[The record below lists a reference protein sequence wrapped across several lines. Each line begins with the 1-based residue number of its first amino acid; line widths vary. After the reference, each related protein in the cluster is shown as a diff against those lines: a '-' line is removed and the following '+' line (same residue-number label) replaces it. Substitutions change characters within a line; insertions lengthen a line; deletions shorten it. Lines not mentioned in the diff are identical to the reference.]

1 VTALADA
8 VARSFAAGEP
18 ERPAVSPLRALG
30 RRQLSG
36 VALLGQSVATTA
48 PAASMVLLPVTML
61 THDAL
66 LPGLVTIV
74 VATVVV
80 TLIAHCLAQFTR
92 RLSAAGGLYT
102 FVSHGAGPRAA
113 LTCGVG
119 MLVKYL
125 GSAALTMYHGSQT
138 ALALAA
144 QLGITV
150 RGWGIGAVYL
160 AIAVLVG
167 AVLVR
172 GVRFAAIAI
181 LAVEACSLSFIIGLM
196 LVSGPAVPITPVAPN
211 VPAVLAIALSA
222 LFALA
227 GFESATFFAPETR
240 RPLVTVTRTVL
251 WTPILCGALFIFA
264 SWAAWSG
271 RAGTVVN
278 AYLHGTAGGAGLLVV
293 ILLDAGLTCSWLGSS
308 MASSNA
314 ASRLVYSMSVEGV
327 LPRVF
332 GRVSARLRTPHV
344 ALIVST
350 GTVAAGGLL
359 FVALDGVPMPVKT
372 VVRTALALSYILVA
386 VAAVRFLA
394 RIDELS
400 HLDRYAGGTASSVL
414 AVVLGYLTVSD
425 ARHGVL
431 IAPVMVVAVLL
442 AGALW
447 YRYLRRAHPES
458 LRAIGV
464 FDSPESADVL
474 PGAGVFA
481 VNARGAIALVGVRR
495 SGGNQA
501 GRRRF
506 GPGER

>member
-1 VTALADA
+1 MTALADA

-36 VALLGQSVATTA
+36 PALLGQSIATTA

-61 THDAL
+61 THNVA

-74 VATVVV
+74 VATLVI
-80 TLIAHCLAQFTR
+80 TLIAYCVAQFTR

-125 GSAALTMYHGSQT
+125 GSASLTMYHGSQT

-144 QLGITV
+144 QLGITL
-150 RGWGIGAVYL
+150 RGWQIGAVYL
-160 AIAVLVG
+160 GIAVLVG

-172 GVRFAAIAI
+172 GVRFAALAI
-181 LAVEACSLSFIIGLM
+181 LAVEVCSLAFIIGLM
-196 LVSGPAVPITPVAPN
+196 LVSGPAVAITPAAPN
-211 VPAVLAIALSA
+211 VPAVLAITMSA

-251 WTPILCGALFIFA
+251 LTPVLCGALFIFA

-271 RAGTVVN
+271 HAGAVVN
-278 AYLHGTAGGAGLLVV
+278 AYLHGTASGSSLLVV

-327 LPRVF
+327 LPRILS
-332 GRVSARLRTPHV
+332 RVGARLRTPHV
-344 ALIVST
+344 ALVVIV
-350 GTVAAGGLL
+350 GIVAAAGWG
-359 FVALDGVPMPVKT
+359 FVAVDGVPAAAKT
-372 VVRTALALSYILVA
+372 VMRTALALAYIMVA
-386 VAAVRFLA
+386 VCAVLFLGRIRELSRVDRCAGWIGSGVLAAVL
-394 RIDELS
+394 
-400 HLDRYAGGTASSVL
+400 VC
-414 AVVLGYLTVSD
+414 LTVSD
-425 ARHGVL
+425 ARDGVVV
-431 IAPVMVVAVLL
+431 APATALAVLL
-442 AGALW
+442 VGAAW
-447 YRYLRRAHPES
+447 YRYLRDNRPES
-458 LRAIGV
+458 LTAMGI

-481 VNARGAIALVGVRR
+481 VNARGAMALVGADR
-495 SGGNQA
+495 
-501 GRRRF
+501 
-506 GPGER
+506 GER

>member
-1 VTALADA
+1 MTALAEA
-8 VARSFAAGEP
+8 VARSFAVGEP

-30 RRQLSG
+30 RGQLSG
-36 VALLGQSVATTA
+36 PALLGQSIATTA

-61 THDAL
+61 THNAL

-74 VATVVV
+74 VATLVS
-80 TLIAHCLAQFTR
+80 TLIAYCVAHFTR

-125 GSAALTMYHGSQT
+125 GSASLTMYHGSQT

-150 RGWGIGAVYL
+150 RGWQIGAVCL
-160 AIAVLVG
+160 GIAVLIG

-181 LAVEACSLSFIIGLM
+181 LVVEACSLAFIIGLM
-196 LVSGPAVPITPVAPN
+196 LVSEPAVAVTPAAPD
-211 VPAVLAIALSA
+211 VPAVLAIAMSA

-251 WTPILCGALFIFA
+251 VTPVLCGALFIFA

-271 RAGTVVN
+271 HAGAVVD
-278 AYLHGTAGGAGLLVV
+278 AYLHGTASGSSLLVV

-314 ASRLVYSMSVEGV
+314 ASRLMYSMSVEGV
-327 LPRVF
+327 LPRVLS
-332 GRVSARLRTPHV
+332 RVGTVLRTPHV
-344 ALIVST
+344 ALVVIIGVVA
-350 GTVAAGGLL
+350 TVGAG
-359 FVALDGVPMPVKT
+359 FVALDGVPAAAKT
-372 VVRTALALSYILVA
+372 VMRTALALSYILVA
-386 VAAVRFLA
+386 VSAVLFLGRIRELRRVDLLAGWIGSGVLAAVLA
-394 RIDELS
+394 C
-400 HLDRYAGGTASSVL
+400 
-414 AVVLGYLTVSD
+414 LTVSD
-425 ARHGVL
+425 ASDGVL
-431 IAPVMVVAVLL
+431 VAPATGLAVLVV
-442 AGALW
+442 GAAW
-447 YRYLRRAHPES
+447 YRYLRDTRPRS
-458 LRAIGV
+458 LTAIGI

-481 VNARGAIALVGVRR
+481 VNARGAMALVGANR
-495 SGGNQA
+495 
-501 GRRRF
+501 
-506 GPGER
+506 GER

>member
-1 VTALADA
+1 MTALAEA
-8 VARSFAAGEP
+8 VARSFAVGEP

-30 RRQLSG
+30 RGQLSG
-36 VALLGQSVATTA
+36 AALLGQSIATTA

-61 THDAL
+61 THNAL

-74 VATVVV
+74 VATLVI
-80 TLIAHCLAQFTR
+80 TLIAYCVAHFTR

-125 GSAALTMYHGSQT
+125 GSASLTMYHGSQT

-150 RGWGIGAVYL
+150 RGWQVGAVCL
-160 AIAVLVG
+160 GIAVLIG

-181 LAVEACSLSFIIGLM
+181 LVVEACSLAFIIGLM
-196 LVSGPAVPITPVAPN
+196 LVSEPAAAVTPAAPD
-211 VPAVLAIALSA
+211 VPAVLAIAMSA

-251 WTPILCGALFIFA
+251 VTPVLCGALFIFA

-271 RAGTVVN
+271 HAGAVVD
-278 AYLHGTAGGAGLLVV
+278 AYLHGTASGSSLLVV

-314 ASRLVYSMSVEGV
+314 ASRLMYSMSVEGV
-327 LPRVF
+327 LPRVLS
-332 GRVSARLRTPHV
+332 RVGTVLRTPHV
-344 ALIVST
+344 ALVVIIGVVA
-350 GTVAAGGLL
+350 TVGAG
-359 FVALDGVPMPVKT
+359 FVALDGVPAAAKT
-372 VVRTALALSYILVA
+372 VMRTALALSYILVA
-386 VAAVRFLA
+386 VSAVLFLGRIRELRRVDLLAGWIGSGVLAAVLA
-394 RIDELS
+394 C
-400 HLDRYAGGTASSVL
+400 
-414 AVVLGYLTVSD
+414 LTVSD
-425 ARHGVL
+425 ASDGVL
-431 IAPVMVVAVLL
+431 VAPATGLAVLVV
-442 AGALW
+442 GAAW
-447 YRYLRRAHPES
+447 YRYLRDTRPRS
-458 LRAIGV
+458 LTAIGI

-481 VNARGAIALVGVRR
+481 VNARGAMALVGANR
-495 SGGNQA
+495 
-501 GRRRF
+501 
-506 GPGER
+506 GER

>member
-1 VTALADA
+1 MTALAEA

-36 VALLGQSVATTA
+36 VALLGQSIATTA

-74 VATVVV
+74 VATVVI
-80 TLIAHCLAQFTR
+80 TLIAYSVAHFTR

-138 ALALAA
+138 ALASAA
-144 QLGITV
+144 QLGITL
-150 RGWGIGAVYL
+150 RGWQIGAVCL
-160 AIAVLVG
+160 GIAVLIG

-181 LAVEACSLSFIIGLM
+181 LVVEACSLAFIIGLM
-196 LVSGPAVPITPVAPN
+196 LVSEPAVAVTPAAPD
-211 VPAVLAIALSA
+211 VPAVLAIAMSA

-240 RPLVTVTRTVL
+240 RPLVTVTRAVL
-251 WTPILCGALFIFA
+251 VTPVLCGALFIFA

-271 RAGTVVN
+271 HAGAVVN
-278 AYLHGTAGGAGLLVV
+278 AYLHGTASGSSPLVV

-327 LPRVF
+327 LPRVLS
-332 GRVSARLRTPHV
+332 RVGTVLRTPHV
-344 ALIVST
+344 ALVVIIGVVA
-350 GTVAAGGLL
+350 TVGAG
-359 FVALDGVPMPVKT
+359 FVALDGVPAAAKT
-372 VVRTALALSYILVA
+372 VMRTALALSYILVA
-386 VAAVRFLA
+386 VSAALFLGRIRELRRVDLLAGWIGSGVLAAVLA
-394 RIDELS
+394 S
-400 HLDRYAGGTASSVL
+400 
-414 AVVLGYLTVSD
+414 LTVSEASD
-425 ARHGVL
+425 GVL
-431 IAPVMVVAVLL
+431 VAPATGLAVLVV
-442 AGALW
+442 GAAW
-447 YRYLRRAHPES
+447 YRYLRDTRPRS
-458 LRAIGV
+458 ITAIGI

-481 VNARGAIALVGVRR
+481 VNARGAMALVGA
-495 SGGNQA
+495 NH
-501 GRRRF
+501 
-506 GPGER
+506 GER